1 MNLEQLLD
9 TYGYPALFVG
19 AFAEGETVVVLG
31 GLLAH
36 RGHLQLAAV
45 ILTAFSAAVL
55 GNQLYFH
62 LGRRHA
68 QGFLGRFPRLR
79 SKVNAALRR
88 IENNQVKWAFAMRFM
103 WGFRIAMP
111 VALGMTNMRS
121 GLYLWINVVSGLV
134 WAAMFALIG
143 FSAGSASSRVLADIR
158 QHEKW
163 IVVAFLAA
171 ALILLAVRWRRAHHG

>member
-1 MNLEQLLD
+1 VNLEQLLD
-9 TYGYPALFVG
+9 TYGYLALFVG
-19 AFAEGETVVVLG
+19 TFAEGETVLVLA

-36 RGHLQLAAV
+36 RGHLELVAV
-45 ILTAFSAAVL
+45 ILTAFVAAVS
-55 GNQLYFH
+55 GNQLYFY

-68 QGFLGRFPRLR
+68 RGFLGRFPRLH
-79 SKVNAALRR
+79 SQAHVALRR

-134 WAAMFALIG
+134 WAALFALIG
-143 FSAGSASSRVLADIR
+143 FVAGSASSRVLADIR

-163 IVVAFLAA
+163 IVVAFLTA
-171 ALILLAVRWRRAHHG
+171 ALIVLAMRWRRAHHG